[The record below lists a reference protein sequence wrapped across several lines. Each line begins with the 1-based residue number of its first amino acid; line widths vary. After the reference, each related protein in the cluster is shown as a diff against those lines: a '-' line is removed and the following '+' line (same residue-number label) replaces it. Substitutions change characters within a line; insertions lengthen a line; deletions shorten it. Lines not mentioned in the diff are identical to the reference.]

1 VEDLR
6 SSWLDLEEECEEGPT
21 YHVNI
26 VIEEEEGQ
34 GNTSLEN
41 IIGSDCDESGK
52 EDGDNNDIQTPPGEK
67 QLLERE
73 RGGVFTPVRKRKAC
87 EEEVER
93 GRRTN
98 RRRVKRQK
106 LSEGSDEEWETRRK
120 MPRLE
125 ASFAAKAAGMG
136 KKPFPGYFRQQKS
149 KSLMTRAHQWTNY
162 WREA

>member
-6 SSWLDLEEECEEGPT
+6 CSWLDLEEECEEGPT

-34 GNTSLEN
+34 GNTFLEN

-52 EDGDNNDIQTPPGEK
+52 EDGDNNDIQTPPGDR

-73 RGGVFTPVRKRKAC
+73 RGGVFTPVRIRKAC

-98 RRRVKRQK
+98 RRGAKRQK

-120 MPRLE
+120 DAEVRDFVSSE
-125 ASFAAKAAGMG
+125 SSRDEERN
-136 KKPFPGYFRQQKS
+136 FPQGISGSRS
-149 KSLMTRAHQWTNY
+149 PSH
-162 WREA
+162 